1 MTILTH
7 HSPILYKAEL
17 PKEADVV
24 IIGAGIIG
32 ISTAWF
38 LSQSGL
44 KVLVCEKGRVAG
56 EQSSRNWGWIRQQ
69 GRDEAELPIM
79 MESMKIWQELSDY
92 IGTDL
97 GFTQNGS
104 LYLCENQAQL
114 DHYDEFLGFA
124 AEHKL
129 DTQQLSSE
137 QIYARLNN
145 TPKHWSSAL
154 YTPDDGRAEPA
165 TAVPALARA
174 CAQAG
179 VQISE
184 NCAVDHLSITN
195 QVVDGVQTERGYIKC
210 SRVLVCAGHWSSRL
224 LDNIGVKLPQLSVK
238 ASVARTAK
246 APLLFDGNASG
257 SNVAFRRRQDGGYTV
272 AMSDY
277 LEVFPSVHSLKQ
289 INTFLP
295 LLRTAAAKMKLRI
308 YDESACVNPFDSD
321 ADYKKIEANRVLNP
335 QPTAAAMARIR
346 NRLDQ
351 VLPIMREIPIIE
363 SWAGMIDA
371 TPDAVPVMDFV
382 DEPGG
387 LFIATGFS
395 GHGFGIGPAA
405 GKIMASLMQDKPSGH
420 DLSRFRL
427 SRFSDGSELRLG
439 PSI

>member
-7 HSPILYKAEL
+7 HSPVNFQTNL
-17 PKEADVV
+17 PREVDVI

-79 MESMKIWQELSDY
+79 MESMSIWRGLTEQG
-92 IGTDL
+92 INT
-97 GFTQNGS
+97 GFHQGGS

-114 DHYDEFLGFA
+114 DCYDEFLGFA

-129 DTQQLSSE
+129 ETQQLSSE
-137 QIYARLNN
+137 QLYTRLNS
-145 TPKHWSSAL
+145 TPKHWISAL
-154 YTPDDGRAEPA
+154 HTPDDGRAEPA
-165 TAVPALARA
+165 TAVPAMARA

-179 VQISE
+179 VHISE

-195 QVVDGVQTERGYIKC
+195 QIVDGVQTERGYIRC
-210 SRVLVCAGHWSSRL
+210 SRVLVCAGHWSSSL
-224 LDNIGVKLPQLSVK
+224 LHSIGTKLPQLSVK

-246 APLLFDGNASG
+246 APFLFNGNASG
-257 SNVAFRRRQDGGYTV
+257 SNLAFRRRLDGGYTI

-308 YDESACVNPFDSD
+308 YDESAYVNPFDSD
-321 ADYKKIEANRVLNP
+321 ADYKKVEANRVLNP
-335 QPTAAAMARIR
+335 QPTAAAITRMR

-351 VLPIMREIPIIE
+351 VLPIMKEVPIVE
-363 SWAGMIDA
+363 CWAGMIDA
-371 TPDAVPVMDFV
+371 TPDAVPVMDSV
-382 DEPGG
+382 DKLDG

-405 GKIMASLMQDKPSGH
+405 GKIMANLIQDKTSEH
-420 DLSRFRL
+420 DLSRFRF
-427 SRFSDGSELRLG
+427 SRFSDGSKLRLG

>member
-1 MTILTH
+1 MTMLTH
-7 HSPILYKAEL
+7 HSPILYKTNL
-17 PKEADVV
+17 PSEVDVV

-79 MESMKIWQELSDY
+79 MESMRIWCELTEQGID
-92 IGTDL
+92 T
-97 GFTQNGS
+97 GFHQGGS

-114 DHYDEFLGFA
+114 DRYDDFLGIA

-129 DTQQLSSE
+129 ETLQLSSE
-137 QIYARLNN
+137 QLYARLNH
-145 TPKHWSSAL
+145 TPKRWISAL
-154 YTPDDGRAEPA
+154 HTPDDGRAEPT
-165 TAVPALARA
+165 TAVPAMARA
-174 CAQAG
+174 CVQAG

-184 NCAVDHLSITN
+184 NCGVNHLSITN

-210 SRVLVCAGHWSSRL
+210 SNVLVCAGHWSSRL
-224 LDNIGVKLPQLSVK
+224 LDNINIKLPQLSVK

-257 SNVAFRRRQDGGYTV
+257 SNVAFRRRLDGGYTI

-277 LEVFPSVHSLKQ
+277 LEVFPSVHSFKQ

-335 QPTAAAMARIR
+335 QPTASAIVRMRA
-346 NRLDQ
+346 RLDQ
-351 VLPIMREIPIIE
+351 VLPIMREIPIVE

-371 TPDAVPVMDFV
+371 TPDAVPVMDSV
-382 DEPGG
+382 DELES

-405 GKIMASLMQDKPSGH
+405 GKIMANLILGKSSGH
-420 DLSRFRL
+420 DLSRFRF
-427 SRFSDGSELRLG
+427 SRFSDGSDLRLG

>member
-7 HSPILYKAEL
+7 NSPVDFQTNL
-17 PKEADVV
+17 PTEVDVI

-79 MESMKIWQELSDY
+79 MESMRIWRELTQQG
-92 IGTDL
+92 INT
-97 GFTQNGS
+97 GFHQGGG

-114 DHYDEFLGFA
+114 DGYDEFLGFA
-124 AEHKL
+124 AEHRL
-129 DTQQLSSE
+129 ETQQLNSE
-137 QIYARLNN
+137 QLYARLNS

-165 TAVPALARA
+165 TAVPALASA
-174 CAQAG
+174 CVQAG

-195 QVVDGVQTERGYIKC
+195 QVVDGVQTEKGYIKC

-238 ASVARTAK
+238 ASVSRTAK

-257 SNVAFRRRQDGGYTV
+257 SNLAFRRRQDGGYTI

-277 LEVFPSVHSLKQ
+277 LEVFPSMHGLKQ
-289 INTFLP
+289 MNTFLP
-295 LLRTAAAKMKLRI
+295 LLRTAGAKLKPRI
-308 YDESACVNPFDSD
+308 YDESACVNPFDSN
-321 ADYKKIEANRVLNP
+321 ADYKKIESNRVLSP
-335 QPTAAAMARIR
+335 QPTAATLKRMR

-351 VLPIMREIPIIE
+351 VLPIMREIPIVE

-371 TPDAVPVMDFV
+371 TPDAVPVMDSV

-405 GKIMASLMQDKPSGH
+405 GKIMAKLMQGKTSEH
-420 DLSRFRL
+420 DLSRFKF
-427 SRFSDGSELRLG
+427 SRFSDGSKLRLG